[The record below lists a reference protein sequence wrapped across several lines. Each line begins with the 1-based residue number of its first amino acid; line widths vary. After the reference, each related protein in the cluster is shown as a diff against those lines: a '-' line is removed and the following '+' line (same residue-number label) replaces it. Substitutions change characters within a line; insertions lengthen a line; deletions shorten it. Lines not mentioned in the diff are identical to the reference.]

1 MTGLTRQENQR
12 MALTRRLTDEYTPQ
26 GWSDRSRGAPGVALN
41 RRLKQESR
49 KHDRTDTWT
58 GPKSR
63 KHGRADSF
71 EPLEQVQSHEN
82 TAGPTASSLWNMPKV
97 TTSRQ
102 GPQFRASGT

>member
-12 MALTRRLTDEYTPQ
+12 MALTRRLTSEYTTQ

-41 RRLKQESR
+41 RRFKQESR

-63 KHGRADSF
+63 KHSRADSF
-71 EPLEQVQSHEN
+71 KSPEL
-82 TAGPTASSLWNMPKV
+82 TAPKIPAEV
-97 TTSRQ
+97 RTMYIKSQ
-102 GPQFRASGT
+102 EYD